1 MVQNPA
7 SDAGFFYV
15 FALWMQD
22 VFRIINAVPCAGH
35 GRRLEERSVKKTI
48 IGLAGVVMAAAIG
61 APAVAVAQNYPAKT
75 VRVVIPWP
83 PGGTNDIVGR
93 IVSQKLSETM
103 GQQFVV
109 DNRGGAAGSIG
120 ADVVAKAPADGYTI
134 MVHSATHLGN
144 AHLYGKKLA
153 YDTLKDFTGISL
165 LSAQP
170 GALTAHPSLPVKTT
184 QDFLKLARARPGEI
198 LYSSS
203 GNGSAPHLQMALLM
217 SMAKLKLIHV
227 PYKGGAPQITALV
240 AGEAQVSFATIGTV
254 INQIR
259 QNRLRALAVGS
270 AQRARALPDV
280 PTISE
285 SGVPGYEMAPWI
297 AMFAPAGTPKPII
310 DRLNAEVSKIL
321 RMPDVVKKLEAQVLD
336 PWPSSVDE
344 FGARIKADYEKY
356 GTLIKMTGA
365 KVE

>member
-1 MVQNPA
+1 M
-7 SDAGFFYV
+7 Y
-15 FALWMQD
+15 
-22 VFRIINAVPCAGH
+22 
-35 GRRLEERSVKKTI
+35 KTMS
-48 IGLAGVVMAAAIG
+48 GLAGIVLAVAVG
-61 APAVAVAQNYPAKT
+61 APAVALAQNYPAKT

-93 IVSQKLSETM
+93 IVSQKLGELM
-103 GQQFVV
+103 GQQFIV

-120 ADVVAKAPADGYTI
+120 ADVAAKAPADGYTI
-134 MVHSATHLGN
+134 MVHSTTHLGN
-144 AHLYGKKLA
+144 AHLYGKKLT
-153 YDTLKDFTGISL
+153 YDTLKDFTGVST

-170 GALTAHPSLPVKTT
+170 GALTAHPSLPVKST
-184 QDFLKLARARPGEI
+184 QDFLKLARSRPGEI

-217 SMAKLKLIHV
+217 SMAKLNLIHV

-259 QNRLRALAVGS
+259 QKRLRPLAVGS
-270 AQRARALPDV
+270 ATRARVLPDV

-297 AMFAPAGTPKPII
+297 GMFAPAATPKPII

-336 PWPSSVDE
+336 PQPGSVDE
-344 FGARIKADYEKY
+344 FNARIKADYEKY
-356 GTLIKMTGA
+356 GRLIKLTGA
-365 KVE
+365 KIE